1 MNWDHVKNHTSSN
14 SINQV
19 NSHTRF
25 LGRTA
30 MAPGSQGMTLIE
42 IAISLSIIGVLL
54 LGVMASLS
62 TGLSAQSINGERLT
76 AHYLARDVLE
86 EIQDND
92 FTNLLSFDGQFVTE
106 GAHQADIS
114 VSLVNVHLMRVQ
126 VTTTS
131 TQYPEVSA
139 SAVTMI
145 SNL

>member
-1 MNWDHVKNHTSSN
+1 MY
-14 SINQV
+14 
-19 NSHTRF
+19 RF
-25 LGRTA
+25 RF
-30 MAPGSQGMTLIE
+30 S
-42 IAISLSIIGVLL
+42 LL
-54 LGVMASLS
+54 LPLRKGLHASQVH
-62 TGLSAQSINGERLT
+62 GFAARCRAPREEVV
-76 AHYLARDVLE
+76 RDVLE